1 MSTRNGSI
9 YSTILSRTT
18 DLIEICLT
26 TIVSIEEFNRP
37 ELDGFQ
43 CVYYVSELMIVN
55 WWSERV
61 GAQSCALRTRG

>member
-9 YSTILSRTT
+9 YFTILSRTT

-26 TIVSIEEFNRP
+26 TIVSKEEFNRP

-43 CVYYVSELMIVN
+43 CVYYMSELMIVN
-55 WWSERV
+55 
-61 GAQSCALRTRG
+61 

>member
-55 WWSERV
+55 
-61 GAQSCALRTRG
+61 

>member
-9 YSTILSRTT
+9 YSTILSHTT

-26 TIVSIEEFNRP
+26 TIVSIEEFNRF

-61 GAQSCALRTRG
+61 GAQLCASRTQE

>member
-9 YSTILSRTT
+9 YSTILSHTT

-55 WWSERV
+55 
-61 GAQSCALRTRG
+61 